1 MTEKTIQVDYI
12 ARVEGQGAINI
23 DIRQDGKVKHLQFK
37 IFEPPR
43 FFESFLIGRKYDEV
57 MELTSR
63 ICGIC
68 PVAHQ
73 ITALRAI

>member
-1 MTEKTIQVDYI
+1 MTEKTIKVDYI
-12 ARVEGQGAINI
+12 ARVEGQGAISI
-23 DIRQDGKVKHLQFK
+23 DITKYGKVENLQFK

-43 FFESFLIGRKYDEV
+43 FFESFLVGRKYDEV

-73 ITALRAI
+73 ITG